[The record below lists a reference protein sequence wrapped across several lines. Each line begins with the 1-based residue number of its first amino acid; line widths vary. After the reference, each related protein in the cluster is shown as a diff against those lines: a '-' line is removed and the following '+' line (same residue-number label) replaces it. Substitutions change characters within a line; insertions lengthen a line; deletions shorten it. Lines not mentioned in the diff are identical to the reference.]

1 MNALTIPIM
10 APVKDDFR
18 AYLERSL
25 RDPFII
31 NLEGLSLREVIRACV
46 KAKTRLH
53 PNYGATIGGLV
64 YNLEILE
71 EQYHITL
78 MPVQVTDIFWGY
90 FINFCQ
96 GRGLKAST
104 IETMCGQLRAILN
117 WAVKYNATVSPTFG
131 DFVVPRS
138 RNQEIALTAD
148 EVSRITYFDIDR
160 FYSNRRKDYRET
172 MRRVRDMFV
181 LSCNL
186 FQRHSDMVR
195 IEPSCFDRNIFR
207 ITQQKTGNIAVVDI
221 SKYAIDAKTTYRLLE
236 EYNYE
241 APYKATIGNYNY
253 YLHQLMKDIGLN
265 DTVRI
270 EERVDG
276 KLVSENI
283 PKWRLITSHTA
294 RRTAITVNV
303 LRGHNIH
310 GLKRCSGHTDL
321 RVFDNY
327 VRDDTGWDGWNTSKS
342 F

>member
-25 RDPFII
+25 RDPFVI

-53 PNYGATIGGLV
+53 PNYGASIGGLV
-64 YNLEILE
+64 HNL
-71 EQYHITL
+71 
-78 MPVQVTDIFWGY
+78 D
-90 FINFCQ
+90 
-96 GRGLKAST
+96 
-104 IETMCGQLRAILN
+104 
-117 WAVKYNATVSPTFG
+117 
-131 DFVVPRS
+131 
-138 RNQEIALTAD
+138 
-148 EVSRITYFDIDR
+148 
-160 FYSNRRKDYRET
+160 
-172 MRRVRDMFV
+172 
-181 LSCNL
+181 
-186 FQRHSDMVR
+186 
-195 IEPSCFDRNIFR
+195 
-207 ITQQKTGNIAVVDI
+207 
-221 SKYAIDAKTTYRLLE
+221 
-236 EYNYE
+236 
-241 APYKATIGNYNY
+241 NY